1 MAELEGSAVEAVVE
15 TPQAEVQDSGES
27 PKLLHEQGL
36 SKNDILERL
45 MGTEDR
51 IPEIVPEIEEV
62 EAPKAP
68 ETPVE
73 PAKAKESVI
82 PGLEEEKPVEAPPEP
97 KKDDVVDASA
107 DADAP
112 GAGKFKVRAADGTFV
127 DVPDVKV
134 DFQIGE
140 KVYKG
145 KGIPELVRMAYD
157 GVAGQR
163 AIAQARQYEQ
173 ETIPQLQQTFVQ
185 REAALQAEVDA
196 QIALNAAILADA
208 TGETWAKHHEKF
220 AQAQSPEAVAERA
233 QQEAMTLRNTIA
245 EQQAQQYSANV
256 YATQVRPA
264 LDRVAQECPDVSDHT
279 KAGIIADV
287 TKDLLVNG
295 RIPLERYP
303 ELVNRMNGPYAI
315 AVRAEQARFAEARQ
329 KFEAEVVKA
338 KADAD
343 AALRAAQARQNALV
357 DGIKPV
363 GGVPG
368 SSQIQKPLP
377 PPRNK
382 EEARERIINRK
393 YEG

>member
-1 MAELEGSAVEAVVE
+1 MPEIEGSAVETIVE
-15 TPQAEVQDSGES
+15 TPQNEGQDGGEA

-36 SKNDILERL
+36 TKNDILDRL
-45 MGTEDR
+45 MGMEDR
-51 IPEIVPEIEEV
+51 IPEVPSEV
-62 EAPKAP
+62 DSEDPEAPEPPAEAPKP
-68 ETPVE
+68 
-73 PAKAKESVI
+73 KESVI

-97 KKDDVVDASA
+97 KKDDIVDASG

-140 KVYKG
+140 KIYKG

-163 AIAQARQYEQ
+163 AIAQARQFEQ
-173 ETIPQLQQTFVQ
+173 EVIPTMQQSFAQ
-185 REAALQAEVDA
+185 RESQLQAEIDA
-196 QIALNAAILADA
+196 QISLNAAILADA

-233 QQEAMTLRNTIA
+233 QQEASTLRNTIA

-303 ELVNRMNGPYAI
+303 ELVNRMQGPYAI
-315 AVRAEQARFAEARQ
+315 AVRAEQARFTEAHQ
-329 KFEAEVVKA
+329 KYQADVAKA
-338 KADAD
+338 KAEAD
-343 AALRAAQARQNALV
+343 AALRAAQAKQNTLV
-357 DGIKPV
+357 QGLKPV
-363 GGVPG
+363 GSVPG

-377 PPRNK
+377 PARNK
-382 EEARERIINRK
+382 AEARERIINRK